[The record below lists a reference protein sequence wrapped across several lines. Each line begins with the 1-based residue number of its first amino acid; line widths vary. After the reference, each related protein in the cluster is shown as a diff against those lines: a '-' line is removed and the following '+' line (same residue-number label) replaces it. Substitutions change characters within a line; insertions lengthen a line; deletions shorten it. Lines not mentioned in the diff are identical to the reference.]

1 VLLPHPLAAL
11 TLADLQ
17 PEIAAFSERA
27 ETSTLT
33 WNGPSRGAANGAS
46 LAMADA
52 AQRQRKLAA
61 KAAHRK
67 AVVAEKKKLEVSS
80 ASLVGRIR
88 AASKGPIVRCV
99 MPSTLFEIGIGHV
112 IVARA
117 LPSGLLGCAYFLVDV
132 FCLGVKD
139 VFYAEI
145 GEKDLRS
152 RLAAQH
158 DVQSFI
164 DIEPARARKLIRGAA
179 SYAAG
184 LGLQAAEDTPVV
196 EAIFG
201 DVDAGDCTETFTFG
215 KDGKPF
221 FVSGPN
227 DKPARIR
234 AITRILQES
243 RGTGGWDYLVEVA
256 PGL

>member
-1 VLLPHPLAAL
+1 
-11 TLADLQ
+11 
-17 PEIAAFSERA
+17 
-27 ETSTLT
+27 
-33 WNGPSRGAANGAS
+33 
-46 LAMADA
+46 MADA

-61 KAAHRK
+61 KAARRK
-67 AVVAEKKKLEVSS
+67 AIASEKKMLGVSPT
-80 ASLVGRIR
+80 SLVGRIR
-88 AASKGPIVRCV
+88 VATKGSLVRC
-99 MPSTLFEIGIGHV
+99 MMSSTLFEIGIGHV

-139 VFYAEI
+139 VFYVEI
-145 GEKDLRS
+145 GETELRS
-152 RLAAQH
+152 RLAEQD

-164 DIEPARARKLIRGAA
+164 DIEPAHARKLIRDAAAYAA
-179 SYAAG
+179 S
-184 LGLQAAEDTPVV
+184 LGLSAAKDTPVI

-201 DVDAGDCTETFTFG
+201 DVDTGACTETFTFG

-227 DKPARIR
+227 DTQARIR
-234 AITRILQES
+234 AVSQILEKSQ
-243 RGTGGWDYLVEVA
+243 GTGGWNYMVEVL

>member
-1 VLLPHPLAAL
+1 MGLPELIV
-11 TLADLQ
+11 D
-17 PEIAAFSERA
+17 
-27 ETSTLT
+27 
-33 WNGPSRGAANGAS
+33 PSGRRLSRPGENNYVRPGMARFAGAANGES

-61 KAAHRK
+61 KTARRK
-67 AVVAEKKKLEVSS
+67 AVVAAKKKLEVAS

-88 AASKGPIVRCV
+88 VASKGAVVRCV

-112 IVARA
+112 VVARA

-139 VFYAEI
+139 VFYAEM
-145 GEKDLRS
+145 GEQELRS
-152 RLAAQH
+152 RLAEQYDAQR
-158 DVQSFI
+158 FI
-164 DIEPARARKLIRGAA
+164 DVEPARARKLIRDAA
-179 SYAAG
+179 AYAAG
-184 LGLQAAEDTPVV
+184 LGLPAAKDTPAI

-201 DVDAGDCTETFTFG
+201 DVDASACTETFTFG

-227 DKPARIR
+227 DTPARIR
-234 AITRILQES
+234 AITRTLQAS
-243 RGTGGWDYLVEVA
+243 RGGGDWDYLVAAA